1 MYYHHKILLY
11 NSQYFLWMC
20 QTLNCHLLS
29 HTKFICNRQV
39 SKCFTLK
46 TKVQT
51 TKIDQQHQNFNV
63 FLFDKIRKSHFLRHL
78 SWRGKCN
85 GQRFQ
90 FDKILHCL
98 RSLCSFSSMQQK
110 KNLIRNLVC
119 YFYLEKI
126 WRLSFFSLFILV

>member
-1 MYYHHKILLY
+1 
-11 NSQYFLWMC
+11 MC
-20 QTLNCHLLS
+20 QTLNSHLLS
-29 HTKFICNRQV
+29 HTKFIRNRQ
-39 SKCFTLK
+39 SLIMFYFK

-90 FDKILHCL
+90 FDKMLHCL
-98 RSLCSFSSMQQK
+98 RSLCSLSNMQQK
-110 KNLIRNLVC
+110 KNLIKKSCLL
-119 YFYLEKI
+119 FLSGKDMKI
-126 WRLSFFSLFILV
+126 KRKYVN

>member
-1 MYYHHKILLY
+1 MR
-11 NSQYFLWMC
+11 NR
-20 QTLNCHLLS
+20 QTLLVCLTS
-29 HTKFICNRQV
+29 
-39 SKCFTLK
+39 K

-98 RSLCSFSSMQQK
+98 RSLCFLSFLSMQHK
-110 KNLIRNLVC
+110 KNLIKRSCLL
-119 YFYLEKI
+119 FLSGKDMKI
-126 WRLSFFSLFILV
+126 NRKYVN